1 MRPIYSLSVFLLYKD
16 VYFEYTHCYKKT
28 IINKLL
34 DFLFKFCCRAI
45 KFTKGNS
52 YYFKETSDTK
62 RFLLT
67 FNKNNP
73 HIPDAST
80 LKITINHQKKKKKKK
95 KKKKEMVTRSKI
107 VTQQPKTIGNLK
119 IINIKPVFI
128 EHPKTSC

>member
-73 HIPDAST
+73 DIPDAIT
-80 LKITINHQKKKKKKK
+80 LNITINHKKKKKKRNGDTIK
-95 KKKKEMVTRSKI
+95 NCYST
-107 VTQQPKTIGNLK
+107 TQNYREPKNYQ
-119 IINIKPVFI
+119 
-128 EHPKTSC
+128 HQTSFYRTS